1 MRVLVLVLALVAAGP
16 MRGAHAQTRPDDP
29 LSPARV
35 DPLALATAYKRAQQR
50 RNIGI
55 GLAVPGLALQI
66 LGSVLIGYGIN
77 NLSGPRP
84 TPAGAGEEIG
94 GGAAAG
100 LLGLAIG
107 IPGIVLW
114 ILGQDDMDVV
124 TWRNRQL
131 AAP

>member
-1 MRVLVLVLALVAAGP
+1 MRVLVLLWALASAGFGTP
-16 MRGAHAQTRPDDP
+16 ARAQTRPDDP
-29 LSPARV
+29 LSPARI
-35 DPLALATAYKRAQQR
+35 DPLVLATSYQRAQQR

-55 GLAVPGLALQI
+55 GLAAPGVALQI
-66 LGSVLIGYGIN
+66 LGSVLVAYGFNDN
-77 NLSGPRP
+77 NLGR
-84 TPAGAGEEIG
+84 AGEEIG

-100 LLGLAIG
+100 VLGLAIG

-131 AAP
+131 KAR